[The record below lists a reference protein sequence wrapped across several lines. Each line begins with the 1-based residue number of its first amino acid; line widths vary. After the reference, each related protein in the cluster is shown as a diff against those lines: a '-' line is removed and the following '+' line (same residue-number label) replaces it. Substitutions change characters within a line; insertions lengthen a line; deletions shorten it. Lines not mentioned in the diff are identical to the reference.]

1 MLPADLKMLL
11 IILPQLFLSTARS
24 ILCEEDEEQEDI
36 DDVNA
41 VLIKKFILRSL
52 IGFKFL
58 PLYIKTSP
66 YVKHKFNYLLPSRAS
81 AAKSCVIQPLFI
93 KSCAFK
99 SICRVWCPKKN
110 KTLST

>member
-1 MLPADLKMLL
+1 M
-11 IILPQLFLSTARS
+11 STARS

-93 KSCAFK
+93 KSCAFNFK
-99 SICRVWCPKKN
+99 GPCAGRAVLLKIYKQGGAPPSDHA
-110 KTLST
+110 SAF